1 MLPPLI
7 LLQHCSTVV
16 DNCNMLG
23 VQVALH
29 VAFVHSFVNP
39 LLFLLLHRGCRQATI
54 DILCCNFS
62 PPSGEDSATVLTD
75 VPITKQNENQN
86 VSHRKENK
94 RSVNIDL
101 RRQSSIKF
109 LFLFMLLIHLG
120 FRFGLIWGTTL
131 PAEMMFTSNP
141 YFKNNI
147 WHFPKLKDQTVTLE
161 LLLGASHDTSPVLWR
176 GGGRCWTLRG
186 MGPRLTRPALGRT
199 GTTGP
204 HNSHYTRDC
213 AHSIFRH
220 KCFMDQANILL
231 WIAALFY
238 RHRAFDNILPSV
250 VDGHHL

>member
-1 MLPPLI
+1 M
-7 LLQHCSTVV
+7 VV
-16 DNCNMLG
+16 

-62 PPSGEDSATVLTD
+62 PPSGEDSALHYLYWCAD
-75 VPITKQNENQN
+75 NKAKWKPKCIASQRKQ
-86 VSHRKENK
+86 K
-94 RSVNIDL
+94 NIDL

-147 WHFPKLKDQTVTLE
+147 WHFPKLKDQTVTLQ
-161 LLLGASHDTSPVLWR
+161 LLLGASHDTSPSSLERWLVAEHCGEWGHGSL
-176 GGGRCWTLRG
+176 
-186 MGPRLTRPALGRT
+186 
-199 GTTGP
+199 GP
-204 HNSHYTRDC
+204 H
-213 AHSIFRH
+213 
-220 KCFMDQANILL
+220 
-231 WIAALFY
+231 
-238 RHRAFDNILPSV
+238 
-250 VDGHHL
+250 